1 LLTRS
6 AQVELVELQ
15 QRQVELVEL
24 QPSREPHLQQ
34 VATVVRVD
42 RQVHKLVLHIKAQTM
57 VAILQDKAVTAVL
70 VDQVKSMSNIG
81 WHNVGSH

>member
-1 LLTRS
+1 
-6 AQVELVELQ
+6 VELVERQ
-15 QRQVELVEL
+15 RRQVELVEQ

-34 VATVVRVD
+34 VATVVRVAH
-42 RQVHKLVLHIKAQTM
+42 QVHKLVLHIKAQTM

-70 VDQVKSMSNIG
+70 ADQVKSMSNTG

>member
-1 LLTRS
+1 
-6 AQVELVELQ
+6 VELVELQ

-24 QPSREPHLQQ
+24 QPLQEPHLQQ

-42 RQVHKLVLHIKAQTM
+42 QQVHKLVLHIKAQTM

-70 VDQVKSMSNIG
+70 VDQVKSMSNTG